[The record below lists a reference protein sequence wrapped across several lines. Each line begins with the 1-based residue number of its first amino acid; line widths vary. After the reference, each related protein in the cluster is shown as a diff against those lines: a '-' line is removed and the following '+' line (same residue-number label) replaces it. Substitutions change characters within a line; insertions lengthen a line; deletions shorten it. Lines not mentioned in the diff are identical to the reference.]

1 MRTVSFALAEGEP
14 KRLEIESHAFWK
26 NCRIFL
32 DGVEIGRIPDQKALM
47 QGLSYPLPD
56 GSTLTLKLDYKV
68 IFIQFQMERNGV
80 PLPGTM
86 AHPLDKLKSAYI
98 LIYII
103 GGTDFLLGLLAV
115 LLHSEMLRGFGFSWF
130 SMIVGA
136 VFLELGLLT
145 QRRSK
150 AALIIAVI
158 LYAIDAWLSL
168 MALEM
173 IGGYDS
179 SSLLVHT
186 LFIIPM
192 ILGIGAIDKLKKE
205 EKQP

>member
-1 MRTVSFALAEGEP
+1 MRTVSYALAEGEP
-14 KRLEIESHAFWK
+14 KRLEIESRALWK
-26 NCRIFL
+26 DCRIFL
-32 DGVEIGRIPDQKALM
+32 DGVEIGRIPDQKAVM

-56 GSTLTLKLDYKV
+56 GSTLTMKLDYKV
-68 IFIQFQMERNGV
+68 VFTQFRMERNGV

-86 AHPLDKLKSAYI
+86 AHPLDQLKSAYI
-98 LIYII
+98 LIYIV
-103 GGTDFLLGLLAV
+103 GGMDLLLGFLAA
-115 LLHSEMLRGFGFSWF
+115 LLHSEMLRGFGFSWL
-130 SMIVGA
+130 SMIIGA
-136 VFLELGLLT
+136 VFLLLGLLT

-168 MALEM
+168 IMLEM
-173 IGGYDS
+173 IRGYAS

-192 ILGIGAIDKLKKE
+192 ILGIGALDKLKKQGE
-205 EKQP
+205 L

>member
-1 MRTVSFALAEGEP
+1 MRTVSYALAEGEP
-14 KRLEIESHAFWK
+14 KRLEIESRALWK

-32 DGVEIGRIPDQKALM
+32 DGVEIGRIPDQKAVM

-56 GSTLTLKLDYKV
+56 GSTLTMKLDYKV
-68 IFIQFQMERNGV
+68 VFTQFRMERNGV

-86 AHPLDKLKSAYI
+86 AHPLDQLKSAYI
-98 LIYII
+98 LIYIV
-103 GGTDFLLGLLAV
+103 GGMDLLLGLLAA
-115 LLHSEMLRGFGFSWF
+115 LLHSEMLRGFGFSWL
-130 SMIVGA
+130 SMIIGA
-136 VFLELGLLT
+136 VFLLLGLLT

-168 MALEM
+168 IMLEM
-173 IGGYDS
+173 IRGYAS

-192 ILGIGAIDKLKKE
+192 ILGIGALDKLKKQGE
-205 EKQP
+205 L